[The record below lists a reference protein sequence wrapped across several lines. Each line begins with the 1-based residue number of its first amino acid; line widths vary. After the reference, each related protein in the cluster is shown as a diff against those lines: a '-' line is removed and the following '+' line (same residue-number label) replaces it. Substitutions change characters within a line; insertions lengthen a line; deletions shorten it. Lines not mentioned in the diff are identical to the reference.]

1 MKSFIIAW
9 KDFKIRF
16 TDRKGFFMMIFFP
29 IILTAILGTALSGI
43 MAETSLPKTTVGIV
57 QPDND
62 AIAKIFVDD
71 VLKGKDLKNL
81 VSVKKVKSENELKS
95 LLRDEKIDAGISI
108 PKEWSGNLQDG
119 QLKQVK
125 LLTDPGKELNGS
137 IIESVLQTFVN
148 RVEITSSST
157 KTVLT
162 ASAQTLTP
170 VGMQNLASE
179 LTSSLNQ
186 LAKQNQGYVQASS
199 IGKKQVSGMQYYAAA
214 MAAMFLLFNV
224 INGAK
229 SIINERETETLA
241 RLMSSPTS
249 KLSILAGK
257 FLGNLYFVV
266 AQFTIFLVVTN
277 LLFHVNWGGN
287 ILQTG
292 LIGLAYSIAVSGL
305 AMLFAAIM
313 KSSKTAD
320 TVGGVGVQVFSILG
334 GSMIP
339 LTIFPKTMQM
349 VANIAPN
356 KWALTSFIDI
366 MAGTTWNTLTT
377 PMIVLLLIGI
387 VSIMLGTWRLQVK

>member
-1 MKSFIIAW
+1 
-9 KDFKIRF
+9 
-16 TDRKGFFMMIFFP
+16 
-29 IILTAILGTALSGI
+29 
-43 MAETSLPKTTVGIV
+43 
-57 QPDND
+57 
-62 AIAKIFVDD
+62 
-71 VLKGKDLKNL
+71 
-81 VSVKKVKSENELKS
+81 
-95 LLRDEKIDAGISI
+95 
-108 PKEWSGNLQDG
+108 
-119 QLKQVK
+119 
-125 LLTDPGKELNGS
+125 
-137 IIESVLQTFVN
+137 
-148 RVEITSSST
+148 
-157 KTVLT
+157 
-162 ASAQTLTP
+162 
-170 VGMQNLASE
+170 
-179 LTSSLNQ
+179 
-186 LAKQNQGYVQASS
+186 
-199 IGKKQVSGMQYYAAA
+199 MQYYAAA

-257 FLGNLYFVV
+257 FLGNLYFVI
-266 AQFTIFLVVTN
+266 AQFTIFLVVTS

-356 KWALTSFIDI
+356 KWALSSFIDI